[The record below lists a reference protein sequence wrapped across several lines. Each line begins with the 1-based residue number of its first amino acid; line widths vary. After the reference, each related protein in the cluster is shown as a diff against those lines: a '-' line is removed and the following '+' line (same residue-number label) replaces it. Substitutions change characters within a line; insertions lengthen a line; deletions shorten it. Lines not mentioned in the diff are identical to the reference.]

1 MQLQED
7 NNYMGL
13 LAQHAYGKSKKISVG
28 LENKFLNGVILSPKA
43 EKPEK
48 LKEFIDELNSLDIAV
63 YFDPQFYMCA
73 FEGSIS
79 LGKLESYD
87 FGVIMRLQ
95 RSIFQF
101 LKMYGEL

>member
-1 MQLQED
+1 
-7 NNYMGL
+7 MGL

-87 FGVIMRLQ
+87 FWRDNEITKNGTGMFI
-95 RSIFQF
+95 SDFNNI
-101 LKMYGEL
+101 